1 MKKKKS
7 AYIISIAFLCI
18 IAAFFVSVCVRAYQT
33 QVKGDYSNSADLSE
47 AAESTYTAAY
57 DWSVEYPFSSEYEF
71 IPREAAQAAEPE
83 TEVSEQGTVARYISA
98 VKTIEDKID
107 YYTTK
112 LLPGRMK
119 FVEANALFN
128 KTVGMKIISGT
139 DAAIAMKNGYL
150 TFETHK
156 TDTTQA
162 AQSLK
167 WFSDTLNEKG
177 IDLLYIQY
185 PSKEQEGNDM
195 LPSGITDYSNINT
208 NALLKGLDE
217 NGVKYVDMRSLL
229 EKKNGDW
236 YSNFFVT
243 DHHWKPETGFWA
255 AGEIAEI
262 LNRDYAYGI
271 NGKIG
276 ELENYTVDVYKKCC
290 FGSQGRVATLTYAEP
305 EDFSL
310 IYPKSET
317 SFTVRYNND
326 DEISGSFEETFF
338 DKTNL
343 SDTDYY
349 NHSAYSTYLRGNK
362 SLTRIRN
369 NDCQNGKRLLV
380 IGDSYN
386 KCVVPY
392 LAQTVESIDMLDRR
406 YFNGSVLDYIEK
418 TSPDIVLVAYTP
430 TLIGD
435 ASTHSSTFNFE

>member
-1 MKKKKS
+1 MKKNRAVYS
-7 AYIISIAFLCI
+7 VSIAFLCI
-18 IAAFFVSVCVRAYQT
+18 IAAFFASVCVCTYRA
-33 QVKGDYSNSADLSE
+33 QVYNEYDVVLN
-47 AAESTYTAAY
+47 AEGANTSSSVAY
-57 DWSVEYPFSSEYEF
+57 DWSVEYPFSSEYNF
-71 IPREAAQAAEPE
+71 ILREAAQAAEPE
-83 TEVSEQGTVARYISA
+83 TEVSEQGSVARYTSA
-98 VKTIEDKID
+98 VKSIEDKID

-139 DAAIAMKNGYL
+139 DAVVAMKNGYL

-156 TDTTQA
+156 TDTSQA

-167 WFSDTLNEKG
+167 WFSNTLNEKG

-185 PSKEQEGNDM
+185 PSKEQEGNAM
-195 LPSGITDYSNINT
+195 LPSGIVDYSNINA

-229 EKKNGDW
+229 EKKNDDW
-236 YSNFFVT
+236 YSNFFLT
-243 DHHWKPETGFWA
+243 DHHWKPETGVWA
-255 AGEIAEI
+255 AGKIAEI

-271 NGKIG
+271 NDKIG
-276 ELENYTVDVYKKCC
+276 ELEAYTVDVYEKYCL
-290 FGSQGRVATLTYAEP
+290 GSQGRIATLTYAEP
-305 EDFSL
+305 EDISL
-310 IYPKSET
+310 IYPKSKT

-326 DEISGSFEETFF
+326 DEISGSFEETLF
-338 DKTNL
+338 DKSNL
-343 SDTDYY
+343 DNTDYY

-362 SLTRIRN
+362 ALTRIRN

-380 IGDSYN
+380 IGDSFN

-392 LAQTVESIDMLDRR
+392 LAQTVENIDMLDRR

-418 TSPDIVLVAYTP
+418 TSPDIVLVGYTP
-430 TLIGD
+430 TLIGN